1 MRFSDADGYAR
12 GESVVCFMLKT
23 ISQTLADGDHIY
35 AIVRETGVSQC
46 GYTTAVTMPSEKS
59 TNEPGWIWGR
69 NKIDANISRPTVLAL
84 RPEIGWRHRPSG
96 TLLFHPK

>member
-35 AIVRETGVSQC
+35 AIVRETGAHGTGTPAGDRLEAQAIWDASV
-46 GYTTAVTMPSEKS
+46 PS
-59 TNEPGWIWGR
+59 
-69 NKIDANISRPTVLAL
+69 
-84 RPEIGWRHRPSG
+84 
-96 TLLFHPK
+96 